1 MKKERYPWMDYVKLF
16 AAVMILTGHFHD
28 AAFDFCTL
36 APAAPVWYRVLNEF
50 LVPFQNGKFWIVV
63 FCIIS
68 GFLGTKEIRTFRD
81 LVAECIV
88 RYLRFF
94 IPLLIVNVCSFGLYK
109 AGLYYSGAYG
119 SLMGNTWIG
128 GHYVGPF
135 RISDVAKQSIFFGAA
150 LDSSLWMIRPL
161 FAGNLLIL
169 FTRYLTR
176 RLPKRTA
183 LTAEG
188 CVQILLMLAALR
200 ITTLWYCA
208 AVYLGL
214 LIFDTKKSIFRRR
227 WIAVFA
233 LGALCIY
240 YLPFLAALG
249 GRDWSFLN
257 QPRVDFFAGVL
268 FTIGFF
274 YSDYRGKA
282 IGKCNLGSISFWV
295 FVLHSPILCSL
306 SCGMLLH
313 FAAHFWLGFFLAEFM
328 LLAVTMSASV
338 ILSQTLDRWT
348 GRLLKKLK
356 AKLIA

>member
-28 AAFDFCTL
+28 AAFDFCAL
-36 APAAPVWYRVLNEF
+36 APAAPLWYRVLNEF
-50 LVPFQNGKFWIVV
+50 LVPFQNGKFWIMV

-68 GFLGTKEIRTFRD
+68 GFLGAKEVKTFRA
-81 LVAECIV
+81 LIAESIV

-94 IPLLIVNVCSFGLYK
+94 IPLFVVNVCSFGLYK
-109 AGLYYSGAYG
+109 AGLYYSGTYG

-135 RISDVAKQSIFFGAA
+135 RLADVAKQSIFFGAA

-169 FTRYLTR
+169 LSRYLTCR
-176 RLPKRTA
+176 FPKKTA
-183 LTAEG
+183 LAAEG

-214 LIFDTKKSIFRRR
+214 LIFDTKKTVFSRK

-233 LGALCIY
+233 VGALCVY
-240 YLPFLAALG
+240 YLPFLGTLMG
-249 GRDWSFLN
+249 KDWSFLN
-257 QPRVDFFAGVL
+257 QPRVDFFVGTL

-274 YSDYRGKA
+274 YSNYHGKA
-282 IGKCNLGSISFWV
+282 IGKLNLGSISFWV

-306 SCGMLLH
+306 SCGILLH
-313 FAAHFWLGFFLAEFM
+313 LMNHFWLGFFLAEVS
-328 LLAVTMSASV
+328 LLAVTCTASV
-338 ILSQTLDRWT
+338 VLSLTVDKWT
-348 GRLLKKLK
+348 APALKKLK
-356 AKLIA
+356 NTLSA